1 MNRNFVVRC
10 APLIGALL
18 LVADVSPLHLA
29 HGQTWK
35 LATGGDW
42 GNANNWKNPAAV
54 PDNGATVIF
63 PDGLA
68 GNAAI
73 GIGQQYTVNS
83 LELISTS
90 QFAYTLQASAVAGT
104 LKFVNNNPAI
114 TVDADNTAQ
123 HTISVPLSI
132 DANAGL
138 TFTNNSMVPLSVSSP
153 IGGNNVGSVVF
164 ASGTIALSGTSTYV
178 GVNDIRSAVVSITK
192 NAALGDSTSPVTI
205 AFGGTLQGVGGG
217 ATLSANRTVKLAH
230 FAGDDVDSFFSGDDV
245 NANNIFQIDSMITN
259 DKLTFGKP
267 NVSILYGVRL
277 TNAAN
282 DFTTRDF
289 IYLGGSGVDGR
300 LYLSND
306 GALGNAANKISFE
319 SGKIT
324 AEDTFTSAREIDL
337 SNIGVFSVNA
347 NKTLTL
353 SGNIVDGQQLT
364 KQGPGTLVLG
374 GANTY
379 TLITRIEA
387 GTLAFS
393 ADANLG
399 NAGARIV
406 MLDGSTLRATAA
418 VTTPRN
424 IALGPT
430 SSTIET
436 AVAAGSSVRVDGVV
450 SGGQLVKSGGGNLFL
465 TNANNTFSSSRVADG
480 GLKVNSDAP
489 LGAAGGSVSLGG
501 DGFLFATDTF
511 TSDRP
516 IKLLTGSSNVGIAV
530 ADGKTLTLSSG
541 INGPNNFSK
550 FSKGTLVL
558 DNGSTSSIGLAA
570 FIGSG
575 TLDISGS
582 FETAQGLFNFKGSK
596 LEGKGT
602 IKGMFNN
609 QGRVKPGKSPGTLT
623 VDGPVQF
630 EPDAEFQIDI
640 NAATGTAG
648 GDLGWGLLDS
658 TGVFQT
664 SGPVAVALD
673 SLLTSGDPGSLMD
686 FNPSQTYQWEILQAD
701 GGISGFQPTDWTVD
715 SSQFLNPTLPS
726 YGFSVEQQ
734 GSSLFLDYGPLLVP
748 EPSALLLCVLATVGV
763 VTLTAIRQRRRQGQ
777 LTTDH

>member
-1 MNRNFVVRC
+1 MNRGFVVGC

-18 LVADVSPLHLA
+18 LVGNVLSLHRA
-29 HGQTWK
+29 VAQTWK

-54 PDNGATVIF
+54 PDNGAAVIL
-63 PDGLA
+63 PDGLSA
-68 GNAAI
+68 NAAI
-73 GIGQQYTVNS
+73 GIAQQYTVNS

-90 QFAYTLQASAVAGT
+90 QFAYTLQASAVGGT

-123 HTISVPLSI
+123 HSISVPLTI

-138 TFTNNSMVPLSVSSP
+138 TFTNNSMVRLSVSSP

-178 GVNDIRSAVVSITK
+178 GLNDIRSAVVSITK
-192 NAALGDSTSPVTI
+192 NAALGDNASSVAI
-205 AFGGTLQGVGGG
+205 AFGGTLQGVGG

-245 NANNIFQIDSMITN
+245 NANNIFQIDSKITN
-259 DKLTFGKP
+259 DKATFGNP
-267 NVSILYGVRL
+267 NVSILNGVRL

-289 IYLGGSGVDGR
+289 IYVGGSGVDGR
-300 LYLSND
+300 LFLSND
-306 GALGNAANKISFE
+306 GVLGNAANKISFF
-319 SGKIT
+319 SGTIT

-337 SNIGVFSVNA
+337 TNIGVFSVNA

-353 SGNIVDGQQLT
+353 TGNIVDGQRLT

-379 TLITRIEA
+379 TLGTRIEA

-393 ADANLG
+393 DDTNLG
-399 NAGARIV
+399 KAGKSIT
-406 MLDGSTLRATAA
+406 MLDGATLRATAA
-418 VTTPRN
+418 LATPRG

-436 AVAAGSSVRVDGVV
+436 AVAAGNALQLDGVV
-450 SGGQLVKSGGGNLFL
+450 SGGQLVKTGAGNLYL
-465 TNANNTFSSSRVADG
+465 TNANNAFSSSRVSDG
-480 GLKVNSDAP
+480 GLKVDADGP
-489 LGAAGGSVSLGG
+489 LGTAGGSVTLGG
-501 DGFLFATDTF
+501 NGFLFASGTF

-516 IKLLTGSSNVGIAV
+516 IKLLAGTSNAGIAV

-550 FSKGTLVL
+550 FNKGTLVL
-558 DNGSTSSIGLAA
+558 DNGSTSNIGLAA

-575 TLDISGS
+575 TVDISGD
-582 FETAQGLFNFKGSK
+582 FETAQGLFNFKGAK

-630 EPDAEFQIDI
+630 EPDSELQIDI
-640 NAATGTAG
+640 NAATGMAG
-648 GDLGWGLLDS
+648 GDIGWGLLDS
-658 TGVFQT
+658 TDLFQT
-664 SGPVAVALD
+664 SGPVTVELD
-673 SLLTSGDPGSLMD
+673 SLLTSGDPGSLTD
-686 FNPSQTYQWEILQAD
+686 FNPRQTYQWEILQAD

-715 SSQFLNPTLPS
+715 SSQFFSPTLPG
-726 YGFSVEQQ
+726 YGFTVAQQ
-734 GSSLFLDYGPLLVP
+734 GTGLFLDYGPLPVP
-748 EPSALLLCVLATVGV
+748 EPSALILAATATLGVTLAT
-763 VTLTAIRQRRRQGQ
+763 IRRRRRHRQW
-777 LTTDH
+777 TTDD